1 MGVWTMVTGFL
12 GFSANSLAII
22 VFVKSPKVLK
32 INFLKKYSHHHS
44 QLRTPFNYLLM
55 NLSMT
60 ELIISVTGH
69 PFLAYNSFAGEW
81 SFGPT
86 LCKLNALSMTYLGSI
101 SSIQL
106 GLRYAS
112 LC

>member
-1 MGVWTMVTGFL
+1 MGVWTIVTGFL

-32 INFLKKYSHHHS
+32 IYFLIYSHHHS

-86 LCKLNALSMTYLGSI
+86 LCKLNALSMTYLGLI
-101 SSIQL
+101 N
-106 GLRYAS
+106 YN
-112 LC
+112 

>member
-1 MGVWTMVTGFL
+1 MGVWTIVTGFL

-22 VFVKSPKVLK
+22 VFVKSPKVFK
-32 INFLKKYSHHHS
+32 IFLKRSHLHS

>member
-1 MGVWTMVTGFL
+1 MGVWTIVTGFL

-22 VFVKSPKVLK
+22 VFVKSPKVFK
-32 INFLKKYSHHHS
+32 IIFLKRSHHHS

-86 LCKLNALSMTYLGSI
+86 LCKLNALSMTYLGFI
-101 SSIQL
+101 NYIRL
-106 GLRYAS
+106 GLCYAS